1 MSWCTLYCL
10 LPSSCNLNVRKER
23 RKLDFKMLVQQNVLL
38 FLTIGLI
45 QVSLI
50 ASSVISTNNL
60 NATSNNIRA
69 EPDYKEYA
77 KVARYLVHK
86 SGK

>member
-1 MSWCTLYCL
+1 MVFCW
-10 LPSSCNLNVRKER
+10 LPSSCYLKIRKER
-23 RKLDFKMLVQQNVLL
+23 RKLNIRMLVQQNVLL
-38 FLTIGLI
+38 FLAIGLI
-45 QVSLI
+45 EVSLI
-50 ASSVISTNNL
+50 ASAELSTNNL
-60 NATSNNIRA
+60 NATRSTSDNVTA